1 MTKYFYMGLV
11 LAAVMSI
18 TPAYGDTNLLKN
30 PGFEDGTD
38 GWEARGCKIE
48 SVTTP
53 VHSGAKSVKAIERA
67 ETWQGVK
74 QSLIGK
80 VVNGKTYK
88 ISGWVRLDNSDSDNI
103 ILSIEMEDDNPPQ
116 YINLETLTCSNTEW
130 TELSGEFTPS
140 PSGTLKTLD
149 IYFEGP
155 AADVNFFVD
164 DVNVF
169 GPAVTAQAAV
179 KPEPNTPAKVEP
191 NAPKAEPNA
200 PKAEPNA
207 PKTEPNAPPKH
218 VKAKVPAAKMSTI
231 NDSTVVN
238 TKNEAVVGSQKQ

>member
-1 MTKYFYMGLV
+1 MTKYFYVGLF

-18 TPAYGDTNLLKN
+18 TPAYGDANLLKN

-38 GWEARGCKIE
+38 GWDARGGKIE
-48 SVTTP
+48 AVTTP
-53 VHSGAKSVKAIERA
+53 VHSGSKAVKAFER
-67 ETWQGVK
+67 TDGWQGVK

-80 VVNGKTYK
+80 VQSGKTYK
-88 ISGWVRLDNSDSDNI
+88 LSGWVRLDNSNSDTI
-103 ILSIEMEDDNPPQ
+103 ILSVEMEDDNPVQ
-116 YINLETLTCSNTEW
+116 YPNIEKLTCNNTEW

-164 DVNVF
+164 DVSVSEVVAA
-169 GPAVTAQAAV
+169 PAAAQ
-179 KPEPNTPAKVEP
+179 PEPNTPAKVEPKAPKAEP

-207 PKTEPNAPPKH
+207 PAKQGKTK
-218 VKAKVPAAKMSTI
+218 PAAKLSTI
-231 NDSTVVN
+231 NDSAVVN

>member
-18 TPAYGDTNLLKN
+18 TPAYGDANLLKN

-164 DVNVF
+164 DVSVSEAAAA
-169 GPAVTAQAAV
+169 PAAQ
-179 KPEPNTPAKVEP
+179 PEPNTPAKVEP
-191 NAPKAEPNA
+191 KAPKAEPNA

-207 PKTEPNAPPKH
+207 PPKH
-218 VKAKVPAAKMSTI
+218 VKAKAPAAKMSTI
-231 NDSTVVN
+231 NDSAVVN
-238 TKNEAVVGSQKQ
+238 TKNEAVIGSQRQ

>member
-1 MTKYFYMGLV
+1 MTKYFYVGLF

-18 TPAYGDTNLLKN
+18 TPAYGDANLLKN

-38 GWEARGCKIE
+38 GWGARGGKIE

-53 VHSGAKSVKAIERA
+53 VHSGAKSVKAFERA

-80 VVNGKTYK
+80 VQNGKTYK
-88 ISGWVRLDNSDSDNI
+88 ISAWVRLDNSDSDTI
-103 ILSIEMEDDNPPQ
+103 TLSVELNDDNGTK
-116 YINLETLTCSNTEW
+116 YMNVNSTMGTNSAW
-130 TELSGEFTPS
+130 TEVSGEWMPATT
-140 PSGTLKTLD
+140 GDVKTLD
-149 IYFEGP
+149 VYLEGP

-164 DVNVF
+164 DVSVSEVAAAAA
-169 GPAVTAQAAV
+169 PAAAQ
-179 KPEPNTPAKVEP
+179 PEPNVPAKVEP
-191 NAPKAEPNA
+191 KA

-218 VKAKVPAAKMSTI
+218 VKAKAPAAKMSTI
-231 NDSTVVN
+231 NDSAVVN
-238 TKNEAVVGSQKQ
+238 TKNEAVIGSGRQ